1 MTRVVPNMRLTMA
14 GLCGALALAAI
25 VFYLTGGRQMT
36 PNCHQIEPDLWPD
49 LRSGMAPEPTP
60 LLGRRSRL
68 VTLHLGFPVRLMADD
83 LLYITASSDRDDVL
97 FVGPA
102 PPDGVINLA
111 FPVLTATG
119 AAETG
124 AAEYTMGFQLIRAED
139 RIICVWAGEERFNL
153 PAEPD
158 GTAWRVDLL
167 GAAVPTDDGGQRWT
181 RFSPL

>member
-1 MTRVVPNMRLTMA
+1 MTRIAPNMRLAVA

-36 PNCHQIEPDLWPD
+36 TNCHQIEPDLWPD
-49 LRSGMAPEPTP
+49 LRGGMAVEPTP
-60 LLGRRSRL
+60 LLDRRSRQ

-83 LLYITASSDRDDVL
+83 LLYITAGSDRDDVL
-97 FVGPA
+97 YVGPV
-102 PPDGVINLA
+102 PPDGIVTLA
-111 FPVLTATG
+111 FPVLPATG
-119 AAETG
+119 TAA
-124 AAEYTMGFQLIRAED
+124 YTMGFQLIRTED
-139 RIICVWAGEERFNL
+139 RMICVWAGEERLDL

-181 RFSPL
+181 RFIPL